1 MAISMRELEVEYAA
15 LKEAQRVLEMTSIG
29 PVLKTYLHAHKDY
42 LDRLHKYLKDLE
54 EVVRK
59 RG

>member
-1 MAISMRELEVEYAA
+1 MAISMRELEVEFAA
-15 LKEAQRVLEMTSIG
+15 LKEAQRLLEMTSIG
-29 PVLKTYLHAHKDY
+29 PILKTYLQAHKDY

-54 EVVRK
+54 DAAKK